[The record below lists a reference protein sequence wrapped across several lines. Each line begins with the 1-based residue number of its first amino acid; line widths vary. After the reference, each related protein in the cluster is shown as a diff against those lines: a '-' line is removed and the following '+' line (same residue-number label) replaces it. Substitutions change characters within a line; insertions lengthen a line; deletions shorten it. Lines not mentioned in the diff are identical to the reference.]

1 MPSREKSSPE
11 GNRIRWD
18 STTRYVGAEQGKCRP
33 RNISLSAGEGG
44 VHPHG
49 TELRVLRW
57 HGASCRCQACA
68 MSITGETPMPLL
80 NSRTPSDGGLEKG
93 GGLCY
98 SKSSEMGEG
107 EAGRATPSAPVALSS
122 LPRAADRETCAVL
135 RDENPSVTQGPKC
148 LRGY

>member
-1 MPSREKSSPE
+1 
-11 GNRIRWD
+11 
-18 STTRYVGAEQGKCRP
+18 
-33 RNISLSAGEGG
+33 
-44 VHPHG
+44 
-49 TELRVLRW
+49 
-57 HGASCRCQACA
+57 

-98 SKSSEMGEG
+98 SKSSEMGGG
-107 EAGRATPSAPVALSS
+107 EETREQTMALE
-122 LPRAADRETCAVL
+122 REIMLSFASDGGTRTSMAF